1 MGRKRFLILLGK
13 GVTVNMKRKIRISQ
27 GIRLL
32 IVAIVAAVCMMPIVF
47 IITNSLMSTSE
58 AAARYSD
65 TVMPHNV
72 FGVISGNVHYMDM
85 TFLPTLISG
94 GAWEEILLRD
104 PSNLRFLWNSLALAI
119 PIVLGQLIVAPLAA
133 YGFEQVRAKHKD
145 KLYFAYII
153 IMLLPMQA
161 LLVPH
166 FIATGFLGIRDS
178 YLALILP
185 AVFAPFGVF
194 LVRQQ
199 LRGFNSEIIQAAKLD
214 GANELQIFLRI
225 VLPNMKPII
234 TALAVLAFADA
245 WNLVD
250 QAVVFI
256 RDPFALPMSVRLSTG
271 IAGNMGIAFALST
284 LFMIPA
290 LIIFIFGQDDLGQGV
305 ENLSKKEVLR

>member
-1 MGRKRFLILLGK
+1 
-13 GVTVNMKRKIRISQ
+13 MKFKIRISQ

-32 IVAIVAAVCMMPIVF
+32 IIAGIAAVCMMPIVF
-47 IITNSLMSTSE
+47 IVTNSLMSTSE
-58 AAARYSD
+58 AAARYTSIV
-65 TVMPHNV
+65 TPHNI
-72 FGVISGNVHYMDM
+72 FGVISGNMHYFDM
-85 TFLPTLISG
+85 TFMPTLISG

-104 PSNLRFLWNSLALAI
+104 PTNLRFLWNSLALTI
-119 PIVLGQLIVAPLAA
+119 PIVLGQLIIAPLAA
-133 YGFEQVRAKHKD
+133 YGFERARAKHKD

-166 FIATGFLGIRDS
+166 FIATGFLGIRDN

-199 LRGFNSEIIQAAKLD
+199 MKGFSLEIIQAAKLD
-214 GANELQIFLRI
+214 GANEFQIFLKI

-245 WNLVD
+245 WNLID

-256 RDPFALPMSVRLSTG
+256 RDPFALPLSVRLSTG
-271 IAGNMGIAFALST
+271 LMGNMGIAFALST

-290 LIIFIFGQDDLGQGV
+290 LIIFIFGQDDLGQSV
-305 ENLSKKEVLR
+305 ENISKKEVLR